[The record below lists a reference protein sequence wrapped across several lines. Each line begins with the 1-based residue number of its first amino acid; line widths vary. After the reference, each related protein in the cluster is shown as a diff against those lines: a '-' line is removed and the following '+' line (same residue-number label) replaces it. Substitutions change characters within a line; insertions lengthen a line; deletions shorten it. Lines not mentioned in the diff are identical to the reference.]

1 MSAPAG
7 TCVLIIDGR
16 RSDHFELSVP
26 VGVDF
31 QVFAFLSGPIQTLKR
46 AQRAW
51 RLQLEVSDG
60 TLLDIALSQLNDAGI
75 ALVVIDPRTIP
86 AALRPQQISLP
97 AFLPLVKPL
106 ASPVPSDDAKA
117 PVPESGGGSVQS
129 SSTFCSKWR
138 QGALAK

>member
-1 MSAPAG
+1 M
-7 TCVLIIDGR
+7 LIIDGR

-31 QVFAFLSGPIQTLKR
+31 QVFAFLSGPIQTLKK

-75 ALVVIDPRTIP
+75 ALVMIDPRTIP
-86 AALRPQQISLP
+86 AALRPQQI
-97 AFLPLVKPL
+97 
-106 ASPVPSDDAKA
+106 
-117 PVPESGGGSVQS
+117 
-129 SSTFCSKWR
+129 
-138 QGALAK
+138 

>member
-1 MSAPAG
+1 MSAAAG

-31 QVFAFLSGPIQTLKR
+31 QVVAFLSGPIQTLKK

-75 ALVVIDPRTIP
+75 ALVMIDPRTIP
-86 AALRPQQISLP
+86 AALRPQQI
-97 AFLPLVKPL
+97 
-106 ASPVPSDDAKA
+106 
-117 PVPESGGGSVQS
+117 
-129 SSTFCSKWR
+129 
-138 QGALAK
+138 